1 MFKSSVHER
10 IWTGWWG
17 SSVEWKLSA
26 KNFCAFTQ
34 NYQSTQSILIAQ
46 DDGTDIEFWNIGFY
60 TLDAGEIPKRTQTT
74 FWTRQNSKNYN
85 TIKVFCKILF
95 ETIVLT
101 CWAVVV
107 GGDCSISVVSILIG
121 RAMLSLHVN
130 KLNWIAA
137 AAAAA
142 VAVTAAAAAAAN
154 FMFLLVQFRK
164 RNGMNT
170 SSNLNLQQVT
180 KNLTR
185 NI

>member
-1 MFKSSVHER
+1 
-10 IWTGWWG
+10 
-17 SSVEWKLSA
+17 
-26 KNFCAFTQ
+26 
-34 NYQSTQSILIAQ
+34 
-46 DDGTDIEFWNIGFY
+46 
-60 TLDAGEIPKRTQTT
+60 
-74 FWTRQNSKNYN
+74 
-85 TIKVFCKILF
+85 
-95 ETIVLT
+95 
-101 CWAVVV
+101 VV